1 MARST
6 MILETH
12 EHAPSA
18 LAFMS
23 RAFRSSPGWHEG
35 RSFPHIVERWQGLRV
50 DAKHL
55 AAFCNAT
62 GSGDDDGI
70 SVLYPHVLGYRL
82 HMALLTHSAFPLPI
96 WNALQTRNRL
106 VLHRHVD
113 PGDAFDLET
122 STGAHRLVDKGME
135 VELRSCLARGT
146 EPVWE
151 SHVTY
156 FYRGR
161 FGAGPVEARGPPS
174 PDLSGAPVVDR
185 FTMPARGGWRFGAL
199 TGDYNGIHW
208 WPWYARR
215 FGFRTAFSHPQRA
228 AGMCMAR
235 LQVSKAGPQT
245 LDLWIKGPVIYG
257 ANLTLAAASHG
268 NGLAFGLSLDG
279 DPRMALVGLWQNE
292 VVS

>member
-1 MARST
+1 M
-6 MILETH
+6 MLETH

-35 RSFPHIVERWQGLRV
+35 MSFPHIVERWQGLRI
-50 DAKHL
+50 DAGHL
-55 AAFCNAT
+55 SAFRKAT
-62 GSGDDDGI
+62 GSGDDDAV
-70 SVLYPHVLGYRL
+70 SVLYPHVLGFRL
-82 HMALLTHSAFPLPI
+82 HMALLTHPAFPLPI
-96 WNALQTRNRL
+96 WNALQIRNRL

-113 PGDAFDLET
+113 QGDAFDLET
-122 STGAHRLVDKGME
+122 STGAHRLADKGME
-135 VELRSCLARGT
+135 VELRSCLTRRT

-151 SHVTY
+151 SQVTY

-161 FGAGPVEARGPPS
+161 FGAGSGEARAAPP
-174 PDLSGAPVVDR
+174 PDLAGAAVVGR
-185 FTMPARGGWRFGAL
+185 FTMPVRGGWRFGAL

-215 FGFRTAFSHPQRA
+215 LGFRTAFSHPQRA

-235 LQVSKAGPQT
+235 LPGAKAGPQT

-257 ANLTLAAASHG
+257 ANLTLVAASHAD
-268 NGLAFGLSLDG
+268 GLGFGLSLDG
-279 DPRMALVGLWQNE
+279 DPRMALVGLWQNQA
-292 VVS
+292 VA